1 MKVKTPEIGEMVLLF
16 EKLVKAL
23 IVQGNRVFGCHVS
36 TPKKNP
42 LRRAF
47 FETDGF
53 AVKIDSNLSVIA
65 TLVVGADECDEYHGG
80 LDACHQE
87 YGYHGAE
94 AFGDLCI

>member
-1 MKVKTPEIGEMVLLF
+1 MVLLF

-36 TPKKNP
+36 TPKKKP
-42 LRRAF
+42 LRPF
-47 FETDGF
+47 SKPKTD
-53 AVKIDSNLSVIA
+53 STLSVIA

-94 AFGDLCI
+94 AFGDLCF